1 MQKRIVSIMGVLIW
15 TLLGVCLP
23 AAADWPAYR
32 HDNQRSGLTTEQLK
46 LPLGQQWA
54 FHPPYAPNSAWPDPA
69 LENAFGGSKGRLFVP
84 LMTFDRAHQPV
95 ASGGM
100 VYFGSSADHK
110 VYCLDG
116 ATGEIKWAFHTEGP
130 VRMAP
135 TIAAGKLFVGSD
147 DGWVYCLDAS
157 DGELHWKVRPGPRAS
172 RLPANEQISSRWPVR
187 SGVLVDGKV
196 AYFAAGVFPER
207 EGTYLAAVDAGS
219 GAQIWKQKI
228 KQPAQGYM
236 VASAGQLYVPSGEGP
251 VTVYSRRD
259 GARLGSLGPRG
270 NFCLLAGD
278 VFVTGPGW
286 CGGQLALV
294 RPNKAAGVQLKI
306 FRGNQLV
313 ADPNRFYVLTASWLY
328 SVNRRA
334 PELVLLDRR
343 KQQLL
348 KEQKKL
354 KPDSPEANKSQQE
367 IAALEA
373 ERAKVEKARAA
384 VPPWRHPSKYPY
396 ALIMAGDL
404 LFAGGDGEVAAF
416 NPTDGNILWTGKVD
430 GRAYALAV
438 ADGRLL
444 VGTDKGGIYCFAGG
458 PAAGKVVRM
467 TAVNPFPE
475 DKLSKVYAA
484 AAKKIVEGTPV
495 RKGYALVLG
504 CGEGRLAY
512 EIARRT
518 NMTVIGVEEDPK
530 KVAAGRQSL
539 DKAARYGGHVS
550 IQQGPLDKLPYVK
563 YAFNLIVS
571 DRTLATGA
579 LPPSA
584 AEMYRVL
591 RPCGGVAYVGRV
603 GPQRPGGLARAKL
616 EGWLKAGKIDGAKIT
631 ESDKGLWAVVRRGG
645 LPGAGQ
651 WSHQYANV
659 GNTACS
665 EDTAVKKPLQML
677 WYGRP
682 GPRRMFDRHSFAT
695 GPLCVNGRLFVL
707 GERVLFAQD
716 AYNGT
721 ALWTAEL
728 PEVPLRV
735 NIPRDCGF
743 AAATDQYVFVGAG
756 KECLC
761 LKADTGERQAPYS
774 LPSHS
779 KDKLDYQWGYL
790 AVDGELLLG
799 SGVRTGSFYSNGRG
813 PWYDQGT
820 AKVNSDFLFAV
831 GRKDRKLRWKYDGV
845 IINSTITVGGSR
857 IYFLEQRDPGIV
869 AAKPRLL
876 SEAGT
881 QNLAI
886 VALDEKTGRKL
897 WEIAPGDHKGRSQV
911 LFVCYKDEVLTLVRS
926 SHGVYNIWAYGAADG
941 KQLWFKNHRATH
953 PHHGGH
959 RRKTLIVGQTLLQEP
974 VAYDL
979 RTGKQKWQVAM
990 RHKCGSL
997 SASAN
1002 YLFGR
1007 YRAQNHHIFDV
1018 GVLDGSRKGTAIERL
1033 TSVTRPGCWINMIAA
1048 GGLILAPEASSGCTC
1063 GFPIRVTMAFAA
1075 E

>member
-1 MQKRIVSIMGVLIW
+1 MRKRIVGIMGVLIW
-15 TLLGVCLP
+15 TFLGVCLP
-23 AAADWPAYR
+23 VAADWPAYR

-54 FHPPYAPNSAWPDPA
+54 FHPPYAPHPAWPEPA
-69 LENAFGGSKGRLFVP
+69 RENAFGGGKGRLFVP

-116 ATGEIKWAFHTEGP
+116 ATGKIKWAFHTEGP

-135 TIAAGKLFVGSD
+135 TIAAGKLYVGSD

-157 DGELHWKVRPGPRAS
+157 RGELQWKVRPGPRES

-219 GAQIWKQKI
+219 GTQIWKQRI

-259 GARLGSLGPRG
+259 GASLGSLGPRG
-270 NFCLLAGD
+270 NFCVLAGD

-286 CGGQLALV
+286 WGEQLALV
-294 RPNKAAGVQLKI
+294 RPNKAAGVRLKL

-313 ADPNRFYVLTASWLY
+313 ADPNRFYVLTTNLLY
-328 SVNRRA
+328 SA
-334 PELVLLDRR
+334 DRNANNAKWR
-343 KQQLL
+343 K
-348 KEQKKL
+348 
-354 KPDSPEANKSQQE
+354 
-367 IAALEA
+367 
-373 ERAKVEKARAA
+373 
-384 VPPWRHPSKYPY
+384 PSKYPY

-404 LFAGGDGEVAAF
+404 LFAGGNGEVAAF
-416 NPTDGNILWTGKVD
+416 HSTDGKLLWTGKVD

-444 VGTDKGGIYCFAGG
+444 VGTDKGGIHCFAGG
-458 PAAGKVVRM
+458 PGTGKVVRM
-467 TAVNPFPE
+467 TGVNPFPE
-475 DKLSKVYAA
+475 DKLSKVYTA

-530 KVAAGRQSL
+530 KVAAGRQAL
-539 DKAARYGGHVS
+539 DKAARYGGRVS
-550 IQQGPLDKLPYVK
+550 IHQGPLDKLPYVK

-591 RPCGGVAYVGRV
+591 KPCGGVAYVGRV
-603 GPQRPGGLARAKL
+603 GPQEAGGLTKAKL
-616 EGWLKAGKIDGAKIT
+616 ESWLKAGKIDGAKIT
-631 ESDKGLWAVVRRGG
+631 ESDEGLWAVVRRGG

-659 GNTACS
+659 GNTVCS

-707 GERVLFAQD
+707 GEKVLLAQD

-728 PEVPLRV
+728 PELPLRV

-756 KECLC
+756 KSCLR
-761 LKADTGERQAPYS
+761 LRADTGERQAPYP
-774 LPSHS
+774 LPSHY
-779 KDKLDYQWGYL
+779 KDKLNYQWGYL

-799 SGVRTGSFYSNGRG
+799 SGVRRGSFYSNGRG
-813 PWYDQGT
+813 PWYDQET
-820 AKVNSDFLFAV
+820 AKVNSDFLFAI
-831 GRKDRKLRWKYDGV
+831 GQQDRKLRWKYDGV
-845 IINSTITVGGSR
+845 IINSTITVGGGR
-857 IYFLEQRDPGIV
+857 VYFLEQRDPGLL
-869 AAKPRLL
+869 AAKSRLL

-881 QNLAI
+881 RNMVI
-886 VALDEKTGRKL
+886 VALDEKTGGML
-897 WEIAPGDHKGRSQV
+897 WEIAPGDHGGAAQMF
-911 LFVCYKDEVLTLVRS
+911 FVCYKDEVLSVTRS
-926 SHGVYNIWAYGAADG
+926 TRGVYKIWAYGAADG
-941 KQLWFKNHRATH
+941 KQLWSKNHRATH
-953 PHHGGH
+953 THHGGH

-979 RTGKQKWQVAM
+979 RTGKQKWTVAM

-1007 YRAQNHHIFDV
+1007 YRAQNHHIFDI
-1018 GVLDGSRKGTAIERL
+1018 GVLDGSRKGTTIERL

-1048 GGLILAPEASSGCTC
+1048 GGLVLAPEASSGCSC
-1063 GFPIRVTMAFAA
+1063 GFPIRATMAFAA

>member
-1 MQKRIVSIMGVLIW
+1 
-15 TLLGVCLP
+15 
-23 AAADWPAYR
+23 
-32 HDNQRSGLTTEQLK
+32 
-46 LPLGQQWA
+46 
-54 FHPPYAPNSAWPDPA
+54 
-69 LENAFGGSKGRLFVP
+69 
-84 LMTFDRAHQPV
+84 
-95 ASGGM
+95 
-100 VYFGSSADHK
+100 
-110 VYCLDG
+110 
-116 ATGEIKWAFHTEGP
+116 
-130 VRMAP
+130 
-135 TIAAGKLFVGSD
+135 
-147 DGWVYCLDAS
+147 
-157 DGELHWKVRPGPRAS
+157 
-172 RLPANEQISSRWPVR
+172 
-187 SGVLVDGKV
+187 
-196 AYFAAGVFPER
+196 
-207 EGTYLAAVDAGS
+207 
-219 GAQIWKQKI
+219 
-228 KQPAQGYM
+228 
-236 VASAGQLYVPSGEGP
+236 
-251 VTVYSRRD
+251 
-259 GARLGSLGPRG
+259 
-270 NFCLLAGD
+270 
-278 VFVTGPGW
+278 
-286 CGGQLALV
+286 
-294 RPNKAAGVQLKI
+294 
-306 FRGNQLV
+306 
-313 ADPNRFYVLTASWLY
+313 LY

-354 KPDSPEANKSQQE
+354 KPDSPEANRAEQE

-373 ERAKVEKARAA
+373 ARTDLQKAA
-384 VPPWRHPSKYPY
+384 VPPWRQPSKYPY

-416 NPTDGNILWTGKVD
+416 NPTDGKILWTGKVD
-430 GRAYALAV
+430 GRAYALAA

-444 VGTDKGGIYCFAGG
+444 VGTDKGGIHCFAGG
-458 PAAGKVVRM
+458 PGTEKVVRM
-467 TAVNPFPE
+467 TGINPFPE
-475 DKLSKVYAA
+475 DELSKVYAA
-484 AAKKIVEGTPV
+484 AAEKIVQGTPV
-495 RKGYALVLG
+495 RRGYALVLG

-539 DKAARYGGHVS
+539 DKAARCGGRVS
-550 IQQGPLDKLPYVK
+550 IHQGPLDKLPYVK

-603 GPQRPGGLARAKL
+603 GSRRSGGLTRAKL
-616 EGWLKAGKIDGAKIT
+616 EGWLKAGKIDGAEIA
-631 ESDKGLWAVVRRGG
+631 ESDDGLWAVVRRGR

-665 EDTAVKKPLQML
+665 EDTEVKKPLQML

-707 GERVLFAQD
+707 GEKVLLAQD

-728 PEVPLRV
+728 PELPLRV
-735 NIPRDCGF
+735 NVPRDCGF
-743 AAATDQYVFVGAG
+743 AAATDQHVFVGAG
-756 KECLC
+756 KNCLR
-761 LKADTGERQAPYS
+761 LKADTGERQAPYP

-779 KDKLDYQWGYL
+779 KDKRKYQWGYV

-799 SGVRTGSFYSNGRG
+799 SGVREGSFYSNGRG
-813 PWYDQGT
+813 PWYDQET

-831 GRKDRKLRWKYDGV
+831 GREDRKLRWKHDGV
-845 IINSTITVGGSR
+845 IINSTITVGGGR
-857 IYFLEQRDPGIV
+857 VYFLEQRDPGIV
-869 AAKPRLL
+869 AGGGRLI
-876 SEAGT
+876 SEPGT
-881 QNLAI
+881 DKLMI
-886 VALDEKTGRKL
+886 VALDQKTGRKL
-897 WEIAPGDHKGRSQV
+897 WEIAPGRQGGGSPM
-911 LFVCYKDEVLTLVRS
+911 LYVCYKDEVLTVARWR
-926 SHGVYNIWAYGAADG
+926 GAYNIWAYSAADG
-941 KQLWFKNHRATH
+941 KQLWSKAHGATH

-959 RRKTLIVGQTLLQEP
+959 RRKTVIVGQTLLQEP

-979 RTGKQKWQVAM
+979 RTGQRRWTIPL

-1007 YRAQNHHIFDV
+1007 YGARNHHIFDI
-1018 GVLDGSRKGTAIERL
+1018 GVLDGSRKGTAIEGL

-1048 GGLILAPEASSGCTC
+1048 GGLVLAPEASSGCSC
-1063 GFPIRVTMAFAA
+1063 GFPIRATMAFVA